1 MNSQIAPKKKNK
13 VNNYI
18 GTGKTYGLN
27 YLCTQRSLR
36 ERESGSDYYSSIKIA
51 LSKSAI
57 TSFSACQAR
66 NHFKDILDPTHNQIP
81 DLKKKKSF
89 SNSSGIG
96 VGW

>member
-18 GTGKTYGLN
+18 GTGNTYGLS
-27 YLCTQRSLR
+27 YLCTERSLR
-36 ERESGSDYYSSIKIA
+36 ERESGSDYYSSIKIV

-66 NHFKDILDPTHNQIP
+66 NHLKDILDPTHNQIP
-81 DLKKKKSF
+81 FFFFFKKRVLA
-89 SNSSGIG
+89 IHQ
-96 VGW
+96 V